1 MANMFG
7 FTPVTDYTRQ
17 ADLGFKM
24 SQDTATKTKKAMQ
37 NISGI
42 VIEKRIAKQYPDA
55 PYGEEALKARVQ
67 AYAGIDPERSQQA
80 QKMLQSTYD
89 RSVQQSKISLDKTK
103 FGYNVAKDERDFSYT
118 AQKDTDK
125 LAFDE
130 GKEERLGREFKIKQ
144 KLEEEKLFNKGEE
157 IGIKEAEFSASE
169 AEKRRVDAA
178 QKVTADLNQAKF
190 LEAVRAKGVEE
201 GYTEQRLSF
210 EQKKLEND
218 IANGSIVY
226 DPDTGQ
232 WFDKRTRKVIDIEG
246 NASTAEP
253 FERLPV
259 VGTNLSFTD
268 ALTNANDNLA
278 RADQQVL
285 SSTRSGNSN
294 NIAQAEAS
302 QEISKRNLA
311 TVKESIKE
319 VKASYQPV
327 VTAFQPILDAVK
339 KGNFEL
345 KKVRASDNPAALAG
359 NLRKIISRMDSDP
372 KITNFDYQVAFGDA
386 DILKKIAQKFA
397 TATTG
402 ELTEDTLDS
411 IQDLFDFQQ
420 QSTIE
425 LVREREWSIISRQ
438 PNGASII
445 ADYSIAKNT
454 NPLTEAQLKIHK
466 ENLEAGIAAYPEHA
480 DGLRKEFYITSGRVP
495 SNR

>member
-1 MANMFG
+1 MFG

-67 AYAGIDPERSQQA
+67 AYAGIDPERSEQA
-80 QKMLQSTYD
+80 KKMLESAYD
-89 RSVQQSKISLDKTK
+89 RSVQQSKVSLDKTK

-125 LAFDE
+125 LAFDREKE
-130 GKEERLGREFKIKQ
+130 GRLGREFEIKQ
-144 KLEEEKLFNKGEE
+144 KLEEEKLLDKGEE
-157 IGIKEAEFSASE
+157 IALQESKFGADEADRRRKNAKE
-169 AEKRRVDAA
+169 
-178 QKVTADLNQAKF
+178 KVTADLNQAKF

-201 GYTEQRLSF
+201 GYTEQRLNF
-210 EQKKLEND
+210 EQKKLESD

-226 DPDTGQ
+226 DRGTGQ

-246 NASTAEP
+246 NAPTNMS

-259 VGTNLSFTD
+259 VGENLSFKD

-278 RADQQVL
+278 RADQQIL
-285 SSTRSGNSN
+285 EATRLGNSN

-319 VKASYQPV
+319 VKTSYQPV
-327 VTAFQPILDAVK
+327 ITEFQPILEAVK

-345 KKVRASDNPAALAG
+345 KKIRASDNPAALAG
-359 NLRKIISRMDSDP
+359 DLRKIVSRMNSDP

-386 DILKKIAQKFA
+386 DIFKKIAQKLKLA
-397 TATTG
+397 ATG
-402 ELTEDTLDS
+402 ELTDDTLDS
-411 IQDLFDFQQ
+411 LQDLFDFQQ
-420 QSTIE
+420 QATIE

-438 PNGASII
+438 PNGANII
-445 ADYSIAKNT
+445 ADYSIAQNT
-454 NPLTEAQLKIHK
+454 NPLTEAQLKIHE
-466 ENLEAGIAAYPEHA
+466 ENLEEGIAAYPEYA
-480 DGLRKEFYITSGRVP
+480 AELRKQFYVTSGRVP